1 MQIFNFGFGFSC
13 DPLSLFFIF
22 VILLI
27 SIPALIFSI
36 DYLKKEYSNKKIAIS
51 WSLSISFIFSM
62 LGVVTTNNAFMF
74 LIMWELMSLVSYFL
88 VIFDSKKSK
97 SVQAGTIYIIMTHI
111 GTAFIT
117 AAILML
123 FNYSNSFDFI
133 ALQNA
138 AELIPSGTKNLIF
151 LFLLVGFGTK
161 AGIVPLHI
169 WLPYAHPQAPSHI
182 SSIMSGVMII

>member
-36 DYLKKEYSNKKIAIS
+36 DYLKKEYSNKKIALL
-51 WSLSISFIFSM
+51 WSLSIGFIFSM

-74 LIMWELMSLVSYFL
+74 LIMWELMSLISYFL

-111 GTAFIT
+111 GTAFII
-117 AAILML
+117 AAIFML
-123 FNYSNSFDFI
+123 FHYSNSFDFT
-133 ALQNA
+133 ALATSAN
-138 AELIPSGTKNLIF
+138 LIPSNIKNLIF
-151 LFLLVGFGTK
+151 IFFLIGFG
-161 AGIVPLHI
+161 
-169 WLPYAHPQAPSHI
+169 
-182 SSIMSGVMII
+182 